1 MTECVDLLQRYNLT
15 EDFDGGSYCTDL
27 NSCKEND
34 IIESENPL
42 STWTIFGYGFIAVTI
57 INLSSIGGL
66 MVVPLM
72 RKQAYSRL
80 LLFFIAMAASALL
93 SNALFHLIPQVASS
107 NKSQIYCLS
116 VFRQNYRRFYR
127 H

>member
-15 EDFDGGSYCTDL
+15 ESFDGGSYCSELST
-27 NSCKEND
+27 CEQND
-34 IIESENPL
+34 IVETENPL
-42 STWTIFGYGFIAVTI
+42 STWNIFGYGFIAVTI

-93 SNALFHLIPQVASS
+93 SNALFHLIPQETS
-107 NKSQIYCLS
+107 
-116 VFRQNYRRFYR
+116 
-127 H
+127 